1 MSYLWNILKITQIE
15 FYRTTKCIYVILT
28 GVFFT
33 WNTQVEELNHSYHSF
48 IDQDTVCDDN
58 SIGNSR
64 GT

>member
-15 FYRTTKCIYVILT
+15 FYRTTKCINVILT
-28 GVFFT
+28 VFFFL
-33 WNTQVEELNHSYHSF
+33 EELNHSYHSF